1 MKTELECE
9 FFLKKDL
16 HVFDKIKM
24 HTNCFEKDSANS
36 RKELVIFW
44 LRATSFAVVLK
55 ITCLFLLFLLFNV
68 LCSNCFLRSG
78 SVCLQA
84 FGSVCLF
91 AGV

>member
-36 RKELVIFW
+36 RKELVIF
-44 LRATSFAVVLK
+44 S
-55 ITCLFLLFLLFNV
+55 
-68 LCSNCFLRSG
+68 SG
-78 SVCLQA
+78 SELLLLQWY
-84 FGSVCLF
+84 
-91 AGV
+91 